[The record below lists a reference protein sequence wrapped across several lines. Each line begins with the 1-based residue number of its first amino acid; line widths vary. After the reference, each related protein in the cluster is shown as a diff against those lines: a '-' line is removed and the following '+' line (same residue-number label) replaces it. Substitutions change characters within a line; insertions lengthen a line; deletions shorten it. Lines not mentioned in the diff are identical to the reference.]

1 MLSISDKALETAM
14 RMRDQQGEEYKEC
27 GLRVKVE
34 GGGCSGF
41 QYNLSYDIW
50 GDGDVEFDIKNIWM
64 IHILHVEIHTQ
75 CVRIV
80 GIMERKQYH
89 HQL

>member
-14 RMRDQQGEEYKEC
+14 RMRDNQGEEYSEC

-41 QYNLSYDIW
+41 QYNLSFDLW
-50 GDGDVEFDIKNIWM
+50 NDDDVVFDVKNMFKI
-64 IHILHVEIHTQ
+64 
-75 CVRIV
+75 IV
-80 GIMERKQYH
+80 DK
-89 HQL
+89 

>member
-1 MLSISDKALETAM
+1 MMTFLTKNIMTLIC
-14 RMRDQQGEEYKEC
+14 Q
-27 GLRVKVE
+27 
-34 GGGCSGF
+34 
-41 QYNLSYDIW
+41 I
-50 GDGDVEFDIKNIWM
+50 EFDIKNIWM